1 MNCDGCGVR
10 LDPQVAIEHTL
21 LDGSVKRLCLDCHRK
36 SATVEDWPE
45 TFARAKETDELLLDP
60 DATWE
65 ALEKVRAERG
75 LQDARWGDQS
85 SKTDLQGLSVEM
97 EELGEVARALNDNN
111 IKQLK
116 EEVIQVA
123 AVAVVWLEALNR
135 REERKKDVQEG
146 EK

>member
-21 LDGSVKRLCLDCHRK
+21 LDGSVKKLCLDCHRK

-45 TFARAKETDELLLDP
+45 TFTRAKETDELLLDP

-65 ALEKVRAERG
+65 ALELVRAERG

-85 SKTDLQGLSVEM
+85 SKTGLQWLSVET
-97 EELGEVARALNDNN
+97 EELGEVARALNEGDVT
-111 IKQLK
+111 KLK

-123 AVAVVWLEALNR
+123 AVAVVWLEALNK
-135 REERKKDVQEG
+135 REQEPK
-146 EK
+146 EVKEV